1 MKVQACLWQNKDIDN
16 QNKNTALQ
24 LSQLIKVNALKSQRE
39 QKVVNIR
46 HRSFQN
52 TALPVN
58 TSFLLHSC
66 TQKKSTINKVL
77 TLGLSISYNK
87 VDEIQSAITDHMCQ
101 GYQTKGLVRPIGL
114 ADLCSLL
121 QLFIMLITTPVLV
134 LPRTIFT
141 GQASYCFKIL
151 IHWQQTIRSFLMCQV
166 KH

>member
-1 MKVQACLWQNKDIDN
+1 MKAQAFLWQNKDIDN
-16 QNKNTALQ
+16 QNKNTALK
-24 LSQLIKVNALKSQRE
+24 LSQLIKVNALKIQRE
-39 QKVVNIR
+39 QKVDVR

-58 TSFLLHSC
+58 TGLLLQSC

-121 QLFIMLITTPVLV
+121 QLFIMLITKPVLV

-151 IHWQQTIRSFLMCQV
+151 IHWQQPSDRA
-166 KH
+166 